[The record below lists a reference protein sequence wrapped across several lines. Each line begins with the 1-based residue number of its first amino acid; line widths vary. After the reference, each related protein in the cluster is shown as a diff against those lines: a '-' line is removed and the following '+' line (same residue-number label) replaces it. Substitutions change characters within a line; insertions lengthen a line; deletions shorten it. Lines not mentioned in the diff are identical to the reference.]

1 MVSPRILV
9 AIGLLLAEA
18 AGGEIIDRVA
28 ITVGARVITE
38 SEVRQAVRLRQF
50 LNGEPLDFR
59 AYILRDAGERL
70 VDQLLI
76 RIENENSRY
85 GVPSEEAVAAAQA
98 QIIAGLFRGDRVA
111 YETALKEYGIDER
124 LLLDHLRWQLTVVR
138 FVGVR
143 FGAGLQITPEEV
155 QAYFTAEIAP
165 KLGPGVNAS
174 VEDFQNQIE
183 ETLRQQRAN
192 ELADEWLRE
201 TRARTIIDFHPEV
214 FQ

>member
-1 MVSPRILV
+1 MASPRILV
-9 AIGLLLAEA
+9 AIGLLLAKA

-76 RIENENSRY
+76 RMENENSRY
-85 GVPSEEAVAAAQA
+85 GAPPEEAVVAAQA
-98 QIIAGLFRGDRVA
+98 QIIAEHFRGDRAA
-111 YETALKEYGIDER
+111 YEIALKQYGIDER

-143 FGAGLQITPEEV
+143 FGAGLPITPEEV
-155 QAYFTAEIAP
+155 QAYFAAEIAP
-165 KLGPGVNAS
+165 KLAPGAAAS
-174 VEDFQNQIE
+174 VEDFHSQIE